1 MKWRRDFKLGPP
13 GKCGNGHEGGRSRV
27 EWSGGATDDRVD
39 NLCHGGRRWAMGSLE
54 AFNKTCSSR
63 KIGPKLQTLFGPT
76 SE

>member
-39 NLCHGGRRWAMGSLE
+39 NLCHGGRRWAMGSL
-54 AFNKTCSSR
+54 
-63 KIGPKLQTLFGPT
+63 
-76 SE
+76 